1 MQNTYSHFSNGFLSM
16 RIETTASK
24 FFEVLNDLT
33 NYDDGQ
39 GRNYD
44 ILDSEIYE

>member
-1 MQNTYSHFSNGFLSM
+1 M
-16 RIETTASK
+16 RSQYYEKDNFHNIHIEAKASE
-24 FFEVLNDLT
+24 FMEVLNNLV